1 MTDKEKQMMMVAKKK
16 AAEVSGREV
25 IKVASQLRELS
36 AEEELFCR
44 EFAASGD
51 RHKALEVSGYK
62 GKRPGVTASRWLQKS
77 NVQKRVAALRT
88 QHEARLNITRDIYLG
103 MLQETY
109 ERAMADGDYAGA
121 NRALELMGKAQGYF
135 VEQKA
140 VLNMTAKMPGDK
152 AQQIAEVQRL
162 AKIAGVSFE

>member
-1 MTDKEKQMMMVAKKK
+1 
-16 AAEVSGREV
+16 
-25 IKVASQLRELS
+25 
-36 AEEELFCR
+36 
-44 EFAASGD
+44 
-51 RHKALEVSGYK
+51 
-62 GKRPGVTASRWLQKS
+62 
-77 NVQKRVAALRT
+77 
-88 QHEARLNITRDIYLG
+88 
-103 MLQETY
+103 
-109 ERAMADGDYAGA
+109 MADGDYAGA